1 MISSV
6 TSTVK
11 IAALSGAVIAALSAF
26 WYVSG
31 LRADLQ
37 QATANVE
44 TLEGAVQEQK
54 DAMTRMREE
63 QAQIRQINSELR
75 SINEQ
80 QEQEI
85 DSLRNRFNTTA
96 SGEIRDFAQLAAQKP
111 GLVENA
117 INNGSADAMRCMEL
131 ASGAKPT
138 EEERDATTKS
148 QANSICPSLAN
159 PNYSTD

>member
-1 MISSV
+1 MISSI

-11 IAALSGAVIAALSAF
+11 IAALSGAVIAAVSAF

-44 TLEGAVQEQK
+44 TLEGAVTEQRDAIDRMRQEQ
-54 DAMTRMREE
+54 E
-63 QAQIRQINSELR
+63 QIRQINTELR
-75 SINEQ
+75 SINEEQDQ
-80 QEQEI
+80 QI
-85 DSLRNRFNTTA
+85 DSLRDRFDTTA
-96 SGEIRDFAQLAAQKP
+96 SGETRDFAQLAAQKP

-117 INNGSADAMRCMEL
+117 INNGTSDAIRCMEL
-131 ASGAKPT
+131 ASGAEPT
-138 EEERDATTKS
+138 EEERDGTTKS

-159 PNYSTD
+159 PNYSPD